1 MTDTGGIV
9 IEEVQSTEY
18 VTVTA
23 PLSMLAVFE
32 GAVLNWLVTY
42 TKKI

>member
-18 VTVTA
+18 VTVTD
-23 PLSMLAVFE
+23 PLFMLTVFE
-32 GAVLNWLVTY
+32 GTVFNWLVT
-42 TKKI
+42 